1 MGGSLNQPYR
11 VQEGGLMGCKLLLY
25 WDKGLVEDKQLKV
38 QYE

>member
-25 WDKGLVEDKQLKV
+25 WGKGLVVHKQVKV